1 MAKKTVKN
9 AEGFTLPAK
18 GKGKYKVHVVSGTH
32 WDREWRFTAEQ
43 SKLRLAELVDGV
55 IEKLEQDPGFRHY
68 MLDGG
73 AVVLEDY
80 MSVRPEM
87 FERLKALVSSGR
99 TPTVAW
105 YTLPETNLVMPE
117 AMIRNLLIGRRI
129 AKPFGGT
136 MRAGYTA
143 TGYGQPAQL
152 PQIYKGFDIDSATFY
167 RGTTR
172 YQQPPV
178 CWWQSPDGSKVLLVR
193 GHDEVTR
200 TNWWYF
206 AYMPIVLGTGSD
218 PVEAMNGY
226 EYTTADQPVHMADN
240 KLCQMGFK
248 AMTPQAAIPRS
259 SKAIM
264 KGYQVFRDQAYKY
277 AVGQHVIGYDMEDNS
292 TPWSEQPKLIE
303 RLNGL
308 LDDTEIVQS
317 TMDECVDAIA
327 KEVEGCDIHV
337 QQGELRN
344 TLVEF
349 GWNGLFGM
357 SQSSRV
363 DLKMLNEKS
372 ETEMVLLAEPLASFA
387 EAVGSKYPRTSL
399 DAAWLDLLK
408 NHSHD
413 SICGAAVDDAHKD
426 MCYRFRQV
434 QTVAEEVSRRA
445 CEGIWGRIDHSHCQ
459 ENDQTLTVFNTLP
472 YRRSG
477 VQQFV
482 LDLPCNMFDQD
493 FTRLPTGVA
502 TPYLFDILNE
512 KGKPI
517 PFTVTDFQE
526 TKIAFEHEM
535 RSPGSAIK
543 VKRHRILMTADLP
556 AMGYRSFIIRRHSP
570 RYIQIPKPGQV
581 RGHIAQPGGVLE
593 NDFLKV
599 EINSNG
605 TFSLT
610 DKKNKHAYEN
620 LHYFDDRLSSG
631 DAHHDRPIYQDEVF
645 TTLGLNATIV
655 MAESN
660 PMRGIYRIELKMP
673 VSTEAVDGW
682 YRSRQQVEIPITV
695 WLTLEK
701 GGRRVDI
708 RTKVDNR
715 AKDHRLFAMFPTNI
729 KTDTVSVET
738 SYAVEERSFLWK
750 QTADNAEGHYPY
762 QPMQNF
768 LDLSD
773 GKTGMAV
780 INKGL
785 REYTVWD
792 DPKRTVALTL
802 LRTYGEYYVT
812 TNSNLTPDEKELYPG
827 KHLPGEL
834 EFNYAIYPHAG
845 NWAEGS
851 VMTETYDFKTP
862 VRAIQGPA
870 KKGELPSTQSFFKIA
885 PEGKVML
892 SALCQSEDGKA
903 IILRIWNTTDEPI
916 EAKIR
921 TTLPFKSASKVNM
934 GEIEVVDQLKLSGGA
949 VTVPMRKAEI
959 TTIKFWF
966 NSNKVGRNC

>member
-1 MAKKTVKN
+1 MAKKTVEN

-18 GKGKYKVHVVSGTH
+18 GRSKYKVHVVSGTH

-43 SKLRLAELVDGV
+43 SKLRLADVVDNV
-55 IEKLEQDPGFRHY
+55 IDVLEKHPEFRHF

-73 AVVLEDY
+73 SVVLEDY
-80 MSVRPEM
+80 MSVRPEN
-87 FERLKALVSSGR
+87 FERLKKLVSDGR
-99 TPTVAW
+99 TPVVSW

-117 AMIRNLLIGRRI
+117 AIIRNLLIGRRVS
-129 AKPFGGT
+129 KPFGGS

-152 PQIYKGFDIDSATFY
+152 PQIYNGFDIDSATFY
-167 RGTTR
+167 RGTTK

-226 EYTTADQPVHMADN
+226 EYDPCDKAVHMADEQ
-240 KLCQMGFK
+240 LCGMGFK
-248 AMTPQAAIPRS
+248 ALNPKVEIPES
-259 SKAIM
+259 KKAILD
-264 KGYQVFRDQAYKY
+264 GYQVFRNQAYKY
-277 AVGQHVIGYDMEDNS
+277 AVGKHIIGYDMEDNGC
-292 TPWSEQPKLIE
+292 PWPEQPKLIE
-303 RLNGL
+303 CLNKL

-317 TMDECVDAIA
+317 SMDECVDAIA
-327 KEVEGCDIHV
+327 KEIEGVDIHKEE
-337 QQGELRN
+337 GELRN

-363 DLKMLNEKS
+363 DLKLSNEKA
-372 ETEMVLLAEPLASFA
+372 ETELVLVAEPLASFA
-387 EAVGSKYPRTSL
+387 QVFGIKYPKANL

-413 SICGAAVDDAHKD
+413 SICGAAVDDVHKD
-426 MCYRFRQV
+426 MLYRFRQV

-445 CEGIWGRIDHSHCQ
+445 CEGIWAKIDYSYCD
-459 ENDQTLTVFNTLP
+459 ENDQALTVFNTLS
-472 YRRSG
+472 YSRSG
-477 VQQFV
+477 VQMFV
-482 LDLPCNMFDQD
+482 LDLPVNLFGQN
-493 FTRLPTGVA
+493 FGKLPTGVA
-502 TPYLFDILNE
+502 TPDLFDIIDE
-512 KGKPI
+512 KGNI
-517 PFTVTDFQE
+517 VDFEITDFQSA
-526 TKIAFEHEM
+526 KISLEHEA
-535 RSPGSAIK
+535 RSPGSSVK
-543 VKRHRILMTADLP
+543 VKRHRILMNVDLP
-556 AMGYRSFIIRRHSP
+556 AMGYRSFIIRKRAP
-570 RYIQIPKPGQV
+570 RYEQNPQPGIE

-605 TFSLT
+605 TFDLI
-610 DKKNKHAYEN
+610 DKENKCTYEN
-620 LHYFDDRLSSG
+620 LHYFDDRLSAG
-631 DAHHDRPIYQDEVF
+631 DAHHDRPVVRDEVF
-645 TTLGLNATIV
+645 TTLGLNATII

-660 PMRGIYRIELKMP
+660 PLRGVYRIEMKLLVPK
-673 VSTEAVDGW
+673 EAINGW
-682 YRSRQQVEIPITV
+682 YRSKEMVEIPITTL
-695 WLTLEK
+695 LTLEK

-708 RTKVDNR
+708 RTKIDNR

-750 QTADNAEGHYPY
+750 KTADNAEGHYPY

-768 LDLSD
+768 LDMSD
-773 GKTGMAV
+773 GKTGLAV

-834 EFNYAIYPHAG
+834 EFNYSIYPHAG
-845 NWAEGS
+845 NWRDGG

-870 KKGELPSTQSFFKIA
+870 KKGELPATQSFFKIE

-892 SALCQSEDGKA
+892 SALCQSEDSDGT
-903 IILRIWNTTDEPI
+903 IMRIWNTTDEPI
-916 EAKIR
+916 EAKIK

-934 GEIEVVDQLKLSGGA
+934 AEDKVVGQFKLSRGTI
-949 VTVPMRKAEI
+949 TVPMRKAEI
-959 TTIKFWF
+959 ATI
-966 NSNKVGRNC
+966 RLDI